1 MSAFTQIDLSTL
13 PAPDVIE
20 ELNFETIF
28 AAMLADLQARDPVF
42 DALVESDP
50 AYKILEVAAY
60 RELLVRQRVNDAARA
75 VMLAY
80 ATGTDLDQLGALFGV
95 ERFVL
100 VEADPEAVPPVAA
113 VLESDTE
120 FRRRIQLSLEGFSV
134 AGPEGAYIFHSLSAH
149 PDVLDVSATSP
160 DPGEVLISVLSRVG
174 DGQPT
179 TTVLNAVNAALN
191 DDAIRPL
198 TDLVTV
204 QAATKV
210 NYHVAASLYT
220 YPGPDSSVV
229 LTAATAALNAYIASV
244 RKVGFDVTLSGIYA
258 ALHQPGVQRVSLTHP
273 TSNLTVNETSYA
285 HCTHT
290 TITLAGTDE

>member
-20 ELNFETIF
+20 ELSFETIF

-42 DALVESDP
+42 DALLESDP

-95 ERFVL
+95 ERFVV
-100 VEADPEAVPPVAA
+100 VEADPEAVPPIAA

-174 DGQPT
+174 NGQPT

-210 NYHVAASLYT
+210 DFAVTAALYT

-229 LTAATAALNAYIASV
+229 LTAATAALNDYITSV
-244 RKVGFDVTLSGIYA
+244 RKVGFDITLSGIYA
-258 ALHQPGVQRVSLTHP
+258 ALHQPGVQRVSLTAP
-273 TSNLTVNETSYA
+273 TANITINETSYG
-285 HCTHT
+285 HCTAK

>member
-1 MSAFTQIDLSTL
+1 MSSFTSIDLSTL
-13 PAPDVIE
+13 PAPDVVE
-20 ELNFETIF
+20 ELDFETIF
-28 AAMLADLQARDPVF
+28 AEMLADLQARDAAF
-42 DALVESDP
+42 SALVESDP

-80 ATGTDLDQLGALFGV
+80 ALGSDLDQIGALFGV
-95 ERFVL
+95 VRL
-100 VEADPEAVPPVAA
+100 TITEADPNAVPPVAA
-113 VLESDTE
+113 VMETDTE

-179 TTVLNAVNAALN
+179 TAVRNAVSAALN
-191 DDAIRPL
+191 DTAIRPL

-210 NYHVAASLYT
+210 NYHVTASIYT

-229 LTAATAALNAYIASV
+229 LTAAIAALDAYIASV
-244 RKVGFDVTLSGIYA
+244 RKVGFDITLSGIYA
-258 ALHQPGVQRVSLTHP
+258 ALHQPGVQRVNLTHP
-273 TSNLTVNETSYA
+273 TSNVTINQTSYG
-285 HCTHT
+285 HCTHR
-290 TITLAGTDE
+290 TITLAGNDE

>member
-20 ELNFETIF
+20 ELNFETILQG
-28 AAMLADLQARDPVF
+28 MLADLQARDPAF
-42 DALVESDP
+42 SALVESDP

-80 ATGTDLDQLGALFGV
+80 ATGSDLDQLGALFGV
-95 ERFVL
+95 QRFEL
-100 VEADPEAVPPVAA
+100 DPGDPDAVPPVPPTM
-113 VLESDTE
+113 ESDTE

-174 DGQPT
+174 NGQPT
-179 TTVLNAVNAALN
+179 TPVINAVTAALN
-191 DDAIRPL
+191 ADAIRPL

-210 NYHVAASLYT
+210 DYSITAALYT

-229 LTAATAALNAYIASV
+229 LAAAQAALDAYIASV
-244 RKVGFDVTLSGIYA
+244 RRVGFDITLSGIYA
-258 ALHQPGVQRVSLTHP
+258 ALHQPGVQRV
-273 TSNLTVNETSYA
+273 NLTAPTANITINETSYG
-285 HCTHT
+285 HCTAK

>member
-20 ELNFETIF
+20 ELNFETILQG
-28 AAMLADLQARDPVF
+28 MLADLQARDPAF
-42 DALVESDP
+42 SALVESDP

-80 ATGTDLDQLGALFGV
+80 ATGSDLDQLGALFGV
-95 ERFVL
+95 ERFEL
-100 VEADPEAVPPVAA
+100 DPGDPEAVPPVPA
-113 VLESDTE
+113 VMESDTE

-174 DGQPT
+174 NGQPT
-179 TTVLNAVNAALN
+179 TPVINAVTAALN
-191 DDAIRPL
+191 TDAIRPL

-210 NYHVAASLYT
+210 DYSITAALYT

-229 LTAATAALNAYIASV
+229 LAAAQAALDAYIASV
-244 RKVGFDVTLSGIYA
+244 RRVGFDITLSGIYA
-258 ALHQPGVQRVSLTHP
+258 ALHQPGVQRV
-273 TSNLTVNETSYA
+273 NLTAPTANITINETSYG
-285 HCTHT
+285 HCTAK